1 MAESIEIAKVIWAM
15 ELEKQARMAEIYRGH
30 CPY

>member
-15 ELEKQARMAEIYRGH
+15 ELEKRARIAAIYCGH